1 MGRQKKELHLVSPT
15 SRDPSPETETRPS
28 SVALHSMFSDHDD
41 SPSSPQSPHS
51 SGLEVGGGGMP
62 IKIESTTDFL
72 LLGILQALQEGNA
85 IKKAELEL
93 KLAMLQKEQALAKA
107 AHEQA
112 EKDEDRFEQEIRW
125 KMYT

>member
-1 MGRQKKELHLVSPT
+1 MGTEKKELHLVSPT
-15 SRDPSPETETRPS
+15 SRDPSTETETRPS
-28 SVALHSMFSDHDD
+28 SIALHGMFSDQDD
-41 SPSSPQSPHS
+41 SPSSPESSHS
-51 SGLEVGGGGMP
+51 SELEVGEGRVP

-85 IKKAELEL
+85 IKKTELEL

-107 AHEQA
+107 AQEEA

-125 KMYT
+125 KIYT